1 MSSVIII
8 NRNSNLLYGL
18 NIKPAMRYSSRHA
31 SRYSG
36 FPGKLRFPSVAL
48 LAAVFAMTGFPGIY
62 GHANAQEP
70 VTVDAVDTLENRLP
84 YDEKEAQGIDG
95 MLMCPVCPSQT
106 IGQSQVT
113 IAKQMRWLVREK
125 LGQGKSREEILGYF
139 AGVYGQDIL
148 AAPPKT
154 GFSLIAWTVPVF
166 GVFAAL
172 AAGFFVLR
180 SMRTGPGMP
189 GMADNREDL
198 EPYLEAVD
206 RALGITEFQGSKD
219 IGESNGDE
227 DGVNRGVNG

>member
-36 FPGKLRFPSVAL
+36 CRGKLRFPSVAL

-84 YDEKEAQGIDG
+84 YDEKAAQGIDG